1 MASPSYQVGIFF
13 RSAREMTLGS
23 AGAFFGSGP
32 SSFTGSTPS
41 GGQTTFPSRM
51 RPVHDEFRPIDV
63 DASQDPGD
71 HLKGHLPLEQFDDV
85 PAALEIRRNLL
96 NPGKHQGLVL
106 IINQDDIVFLC
117 HLDSLSGQIKSYLIR
132 KIRHIEGSIQK
143 IDMARLQLP
152 PNPLPVKPV

>member
-1 MASPSYQVGIFF
+1 VG
-13 RSAREMTLGS
+13 
-23 AGAFFGSGP
+23 
-32 SSFTGSTPS
+32 
-41 GGQTTFPSRM
+41 
-51 RPVHDEFRPIDV
+51 V
-63 DASQDPGD
+63 SQDPGD
-71 HLKGHLPLEQFDDV
+71 HLKEHLSLEQFDDV

-106 IINQDDIVFLC
+106 IINQDDIVFLF
-117 HLDSLSGQIKSYLIR
+117 HLDTLSGQIKSYLIR

>member
-1 MASPSYQVGIFF
+1 MASPSYQVGVFF

-32 SSFTGSTPS
+32 SSFTGSTAS

-71 HLKGHLPLEQFDDV
+71 HLKGHGDLQTNIFETL
-85 PAALEIRRNLL
+85 
-96 NPGKHQGLVL
+96 
-106 IINQDDIVFLC
+106 
-117 HLDSLSGQIKSYLIR
+117 
-132 KIRHIEGSIQK
+132 KIS
-143 IDMARLQLP
+143 
-152 PNPLPVKPV
+152 